1 MLVSPPQRF
10 VFGWIFRRCS
20 FGTLLYRSNHGC
32 VRAGVRMAG
41 SQAFISHVNGNGVP
55 PEPGSD
61 LDQALLFVRVST
73 MKMLRLQLA
82 LERRDRAVALQTVD
96 DLVELDEWIA
106 RCAGQLPIDDV
117 FEALADEAD
126 EQREALLHEKFGLAA
141 GLVKRG
147 PDAWPDQEIPVRP
160 AAKESAVAVEEAE
173 PAPWRDMSV
182 EVDWGEVQEKPGSRR
197 WLWMAALAALLL
209 GAIAGAV
216 LWLGG
221 I

>member
-1 MLVSPPQRF
+1 MV
-10 VFGWIFRRCS
+10 
-20 FGTLLYRSNHGC
+20 GT
-32 VRAGVRMAG
+32 
-41 SQAFISHVNGNGVP
+41 QAYLSHVNGNGEP

-117 FEALADEAD
+117 FEALASEAD
-126 EQREALLHEKFGLAA
+126 DQREALLHEKFGLAA

-147 PDAWPDQEIPVRP
+147 PDAWPEQELPVKP
-160 AAKESAVAVEEAE
+160 AAKESAVEEVE

-197 WLWMAALAALLL
+197 WLWIAALAALLL

-216 LWLGG
+216 LWFGG
-221 I
+221 VG

>member
-1 MLVSPPQRF
+1 
-10 VFGWIFRRCS
+10 
-20 FGTLLYRSNHGC
+20 
-32 VRAGVRMAG
+32 MAG
-41 SQAFISHVNGNGVP
+41 FQAFMSHVNGNGVP

-117 FEALADEAD
+117 FEALASEAD
-126 EQREALLHEKFGLAA
+126 DQREALLHEKFGLAA

-147 PDAWPDQEIPVRP
+147 PDTWPEQEPGPRTKVTERAIAPEP
-160 AAKESAVAVEEAE
+160 AAPDEA
-173 PAPWRDMSV
+173 WRDASI
-182 EVDWGEVQEKPGSRR
+182 EVDWGEVQERPGARRR
-197 WLWMAALAALLL
+197 WLWVATTAVLLA
-209 GAIAGAV
+209 AIAGAV

-221 I
+221 VG

>member
-1 MLVSPPQRF
+1 
-10 VFGWIFRRCS
+10 
-20 FGTLLYRSNHGC
+20 
-32 VRAGVRMAG
+32 MAG
-41 SQAFISHVNGNGVP
+41 SQAFISHVNGNGAP

-147 PDAWPDQEIPVRP
+147 PDAWPEQELPVRP
-160 AAKESAVAVEEAE
+160 AAKESAVAAEQAE
-173 PAPWRDMSV
+173 PEPWREASAD
-182 EVDWGEVQEKPGSRR
+182 VDWGEVQERPGARHR
-197 WLWMAALAALLL
+197 WLWIAMVTVMLLS
-209 GAIAGAV
+209 AIAGAV
-216 LWLGG
+216 LWLGAV
-221 I
+221 